1 MSGDALRLELAEEGG
16 AAAQPQLTAEER
28 REFLQDHTDSD
39 DDAAAAEEGTPRT
52 PERRGA
58 RSSIAERSLSAAS
71 SHPLPE
77 AVRHVTDSPSQE
89 PRTPERRSAAIDS
102 PPTQAPGSPG
112 ADSSPPGSPEHPFGC
127 AGATNECAICL
138 GELTKPKP
146 FPNEDCPHVYC
157 GSCLL
162 KLQAHTPDRA
172 ILCPQCRRRG
182 PVPPPLPIPTPL
194 PLPPLPVTMT
204 RRLAVVFVG
213 LAVAVAMLWLL
224 MTVPLTDGSVDC
236 GTGNCGGGRR

>member
-1 MSGDALRLELAEEGG
+1 MPGDALRLELAEEGG

-58 RSSIAERSLSAAS
+58 GI
-71 SHPLPE
+71 
-77 AVRHVTDSPSQE
+77 VDSPPTQA
-89 PRTPERRSAAIDS
+89 PGTPERRSAAIDS
-102 PPTQAPGSPG
+102 PPTQAPRSPG

-138 GELTKPKP
+138 GELTNPKP

-157 GSCLL
+157 GTCLL

-213 LAVAVAMLWLL
+213 LAVAVAMLWVL
-224 MTVPLTDGSVDC
+224 MTVPLTDGSVNC